1 MNLHDGRRRKSLF
14 ELPIRKSQSRS
25 ARCRCPLGI
34 ESGKTRSMRRRRA
47 PLTASEFR
55 HHYAIAAV
63 NGWNHVATEFD
74 DGFQLIQV
82 AAASTTIPVTNAA
95 MPEYSKISLRTLTI
109 ALSPTRGFPCAP
121 RLSGTSRHIGR
132 RSVTNSITKK
142 SEMGQKNG
150 SSRVAGGSPH
160 NRERP

>member
-63 NGWNHVATEFD
+63 NGWNHVATEFHT
-74 DGFQLIQV
+74 GMRAPHHKASNGV
-82 AAASTTIPVTNAA
+82 ARLRIGGCVTAHQ
-95 MPEYSKISLRTLTI
+95 PEIR
-109 ALSPTRGFPCAP
+109 
-121 RLSGTSRHIGR
+121 
-132 RSVTNSITKK
+132 
-142 SEMGQKNG
+142 
-150 SSRVAGGSPH
+150 
-160 NRERP
+160 